1 MATADMIQTPSG
13 SASSQGERLATIEA
27 ERRHLATRADLR
39 ELETRMIKWM
49 VAQFLILA
57 GILAGIV
64 VPLLIH
70 IIGRLPQIP

>member
-1 MATADMIQTPSG
+1 MATADMTQTSSG
-13 SASSQGERLATIEA
+13 SASSQGERLAAIEA

-39 ELETRMIKWM
+39 ELEARVIKWM
-49 VAQFLILA
+49 DAQFLILA

-70 IIGRLPQIP
+70 IISRLP

>member
-1 MATADMIQTPSG
+1 MATADMTQTSSG
-13 SASSQGERLATIEA
+13 SASSQGERLAAIEA

-49 VAQFLILA
+49 DAQFLILA

-64 VPLLIH
+64 APMLIH
-70 IIGRLPQIP
+70 IISRLP

>member
-1 MATADMIQTPSG
+1 MATAEMTQPSSG
-13 SASSQGERLATIEA
+13 SGPSPGERLAAIEA
-27 ERRHLATRADLR
+27 ERRHLSTKADLR

-70 IIGRLPQIP
+70 IIGRLP